1 VNNRHMQ
8 NRILFF
14 ILFISLILLLIISVF
29 YKQIFQKIGDYL
41 LVKDD
46 LVPVDVI
53 HVIAGDDYRS
63 EYAFQLYK
71 QGLSKYIFFTGGWC
85 KYHGYYH
92 GNHGKE
98 LAIQNDIPESAIAY
112 DDSNVKSTYDEILL
126 LKKWIDVN
134 PNKIKS
140 ILIVSDPFHMRRS
153 KWIVNKIF
161 GGEINV
167 IMAPVPMDWTI
178 SGNNWWQDKTSR
190 KYIIEEY
197 VKLVYYFF
205 RYQLSINWLGV
216 FDTE

>member
-1 VNNRHMQ
+1 MK
-8 NRILFF
+8 NRILVF

-41 LVKDD
+41 LVKDN

>member
-1 VNNRHMQ
+1 MNNRHMQ
-8 NRILFF
+8 SRILVF

>member
-1 VNNRHMQ
+1 MQ

>member
-8 NRILFF
+8 SRILVF

>member
-1 VNNRHMQ
+1 MQ

-140 ILIVSDPFHMRRS
+140 IMIVSDPFHMRRS